1 MPRKI
6 SISNRVGALEKT
18 VHFCALFA
26 VFCLT
31 MTLAHATGDVP
42 SAHFPPNPQVE
53 WKHLRLDIKV
63 PDLNAPA
70 FDGKATYT
78 IAASGQRVESL
89 RLDAADME
97 ILAVKG
103 NDGKPLEWSHDDG
116 VLQFRLREAIGPRVA
131 DQAATPL
138 QFSIEYRVR
147 EPRQGMK
154 FSSAIPGVDG
164 QAGMAAEIHTQGE
177 PQSNHHWFPVHDFP
191 NIRLATELVVDVPA
205 GVSVSGNGRL
215 VEHRTEGGREIWHWL
230 QEKPHVP
237 YLVSLV
243 AGNFQRTEL
252 PAPISGVPMSVWTRP
267 SHAGLVQATYAN
279 TDRMMG
285 CFEKAFG
292 HRYPWDRYDQ
302 LVVRN
307 FSAGGMENTSA
318 TTMNSGAV
326 MDATALLEGDLDGL
340 VSHELCH
347 QWSGDL
353 MTCKSW
359 DHLWLNEGW
368 ATYGTALWMEERDGA
383 DGYYDQVLGNAGVAD
398 GDSGMPRGEPATI
411 PQAMCS
417 RVYSNPGET
426 FSRAANPY
434 PKGASILHMLR
445 RMLGDEIFFRGVHL
459 YVSRFAGKL
468 VETSDFRLC
477 LEEASGRSLEQF
489 FTQWCYQSGCP
500 VVKVGSSYDAGSR
513 LLTIEVEQKNR
524 NTSAGPM
531 EFLLPVLVR
540 TASSERTV
548 MIPVSSVTAQ
558 RQIELDGP
566 PTMIAVDPMLDVL
579 KVLEVSHTTPLL
591 IEQMKNGPTSATRRQ
606 AVRALK
612 SSESAEVRE
621 ALAQVVRDQNARWT
635 LRIEAAEALAAWAS
649 PESRAL
655 TRALFDELV
664 TPTLGKS
671 AQDAA
676 KLCHPQLRATLTE
689 SIAVAPIEQALP
701 RLQSVLQQDAGYAPR
716 IAAAAGCARMGGVD
730 FPEQR
735 TVMTQSAE
743 IRAGIGKMLQV
754 STPNERVR
762 SAALDAIKALN
773 LVEFNQQV
781 KELAAIGHVERFRPT
796 AIATFADLAPPASD
810 AIGRAQVVTQLIPL
824 LDDPEPRAKE
834 AAGNALASMRA
845 TEALIRI
852 DSIAKSDRDEST
864 RERAAGWAK
873 KIRGEPA
880 VAPAKP

>member
-1 MPRKI
+1 
-6 SISNRVGALEKT
+6 
-18 VHFCALFA
+18 
-26 VFCLT
+26 
-31 MTLAHATGDVP
+31 
-42 SAHFPPNPQVE
+42 
-53 WKHLRLDIKV
+53 
-63 PDLNAPA
+63 
-70 FDGKATYT
+70 
-78 IAASGQRVESL
+78 
-89 RLDAADME
+89 
-97 ILAVKG
+97 
-103 NDGKPLEWSHDDG
+103 
-116 VLQFRLREAIGPRVA
+116 
-131 DQAATPL
+131 
-138 QFSIEYRVR
+138 
-147 EPRQGMK
+147 
-154 FSSAIPGVDG
+154 
-164 QAGMAAEIHTQGE
+164 
-177 PQSNHHWFPVHDFP
+177 
-191 NIRLATELVVDVPA
+191 
-205 GVSVSGNGRL
+205 
-215 VEHRTEGGREIWHWL
+215 
-230 QEKPHVP
+230 
-237 YLVSLV
+237 
-243 AGNFQRTEL
+243 
-252 PAPISGVPMSVWTRP
+252 
-267 SHAGLVQATYAN
+267 
-279 TDRMMG
+279 
-285 CFEKAFG
+285 
-292 HRYPWDRYDQ
+292 
-302 LVVRN
+302 
-307 FSAGGMENTSA
+307 
-318 TTMNSGAV
+318 
-326 MDATALLEGDLDGL
+326 
-340 VSHELCH
+340 
-347 QWSGDL
+347 
-353 MTCKSW
+353 
-359 DHLWLNEGW
+359 
-368 ATYGTALWMEERDGA
+368 
-383 DGYYDQVLGNAGVAD
+383 
-398 GDSGMPRGEPATI
+398 
-411 PQAMCS
+411 
-417 RVYSNPGET
+417 
-426 FSRAANPY
+426 
-434 PKGASILHMLR
+434 
-445 RMLGDEIFFRGVHL
+445 
-459 YVSRFAGKL
+459 
-468 VETSDFRLC
+468 
-477 LEEASGRSLEQF
+477 
-489 FTQWCYQSGCP
+489 
-500 VVKVGSSYDAGSR
+500 
-513 LLTIEVEQKNR
+513 
-524 NTSAGPM
+524 
-531 EFLLPVLVR
+531 
-540 TASSERTV
+540 
-548 MIPVSSVTAQ
+548 
-558 RQIELDGP
+558 
-566 PTMIAVDPMLDVL
+566 MIAVDPMLDVL
-579 KVLEVSHTTPLL
+579 KVLEVSHSTPLL

-743 IRAGIGKMLQV
+743 IRSGIGKMLQV

-810 AIGRAQVVTQLIPL
+810 AIGRAQVATHLIAL

>member
-1 MPRKI
+1 MTRMPRFLQVSTTVRALGKVVI
-6 SISNRVGALEKT
+6 FATLIVSIGL
-18 VHFCALFA
+18 
-26 VFCLT
+26 
-31 MTLAHATGDVP
+31 LADLAIASGDVP

-63 PDLNAPA
+63 PDLNTAA

-78 IAASGQRVESL
+78 VAAAGQRVESL

-97 ILAVKG
+97 ILAIKG
-103 NDGKPLEWSHDDG
+103 DDGKPLEWSHDDG
-116 VLQFRLREAIGPRVA
+116 VLQIRLREAMGPSAVGQ
-131 DQAATPL
+131 DPKQL
-138 QFSIEYRVR
+138 QFVIEYRVR

-154 FSSAIPGVDG
+154 FSTAIPGVDG
-164 QAGMAAEIHTQGE
+164 QSGMAAEIHTQGE

-191 NIRLATELVVDVPA
+191 NIRLATEMVVDVPA

-252 PAPISGVPMSVWTRP
+252 PAPVSGVAMSVWTRP

-279 TDRMMG
+279 TDRMMS
-285 CFEKAFG
+285 CFAKAFG

-326 MDATALLEGDLDGL
+326 MDTTALLEGDLDGL

-347 QWSGDL
+347 QWTGDL

-398 GDSGMPRGEPATI
+398 GDSGMPRGEPATM

-417 RVYSNPGET
+417 RVYTNPGET

-445 RMLGDEIFFRGVHL
+445 RLLGDEIFFRGVHL

-468 VETSDFRLC
+468 VETSDFRQC
-477 LEEASGRSLEQF
+477 LEEVSGRSLELF
-489 FTQWCYQSGCP
+489 FSQWCFQPGCP
-500 VVKVGSSYDAGSR
+500 VVKVVSSYDAGSR
-513 LLTIEVEQKNR
+513 LLTLEVEQKNR
-524 NTSAGPM
+524 NTVAGPM
-531 EFLLPVLVR
+531 QFSLPVLVR

-548 MIPVSSVTAQ
+548 MIPVSSATAQ
-558 RQIELDGP
+558 RQMELDGP

-579 KVLEVSHTTPLL
+579 KVLEVSHSTPLL

-606 AVRALK
+606 AVRALRA
-612 SSESAEVRE
+612 SESPEVRE
-621 ALAQVVRDQNARWT
+621 ALAQVVRDQKGRWT

-664 TPTLGKS
+664 APTLGKS

-689 SIAVAPIEQALP
+689 SIAVAPIDQALP
-701 RLQSVLQQDAGYAPR
+701 RLQSVLEQDAGYAPR
-716 IAAAAGCARMGGVD
+716 IAAAAGCARLGGVD
-730 FPEQR
+730 FPDQR
-735 TVMTQSAE
+735 AVITQNAE
-743 IRAGIGKMLQV
+743 IRAGLGKMLNV
-754 STPNERVR
+754 STPNERMR
-762 SAALDAIKALN
+762 SAALDAIGALN
-773 LVEFNQQV
+773 LMEFAQQA
-781 KELAAIGHVERFRPT
+781 KQLAAIGHVERFRPT
-796 AIATFADLAPPASD
+796 AIATFADLAPPTSD
-810 AIGRAQVVTQLIPL
+810 AMGRAQVVTQLIAL

-834 AAGNALASMRA
+834 SAGKALASMRA

-852 DSIAKSDRDEST
+852 DAIAKGDRDEST

-880 VAPAKP
+880 KP

>member
-1 MPRKI
+1 MPKFIRVSTAVRALGKVVVFASVLA
-6 SISNRVGALEKT
+6 SI
-18 VHFCALFA
+18 
-26 VFCLT
+26 CL
-31 MTLAHATGDVP
+31 LADLAIASGDVQ
-42 SAHFPPNPQVE
+42 SEHFPPNPQVQ
-53 WKHLRLDIKV
+53 WKSLRLDIKV
-63 PDLNAPA
+63 PDLNDPQ

-78 IAASGQRVESL
+78 VVPAGQRVDSL

-97 ILAVKG
+97 IVAVKG
-103 NDGKPLEWSHDDG
+103 EDGKPLEWSHDDG
-116 VLQFRLREAIGPRVA
+116 VLQIRLREAIGPCDA
-131 DQAATPL
+131 DQSATPL

-154 FSSAIPGVDG
+154 FSTAIPGVDG
-164 QAGMAAEIHTQGE
+164 RSGVAAEIHTQGQ

-191 NIRLATELVVDVPA
+191 NIRLATELIVDVPA

-252 PAPISGVPMSVWTRP
+252 AAPISGVPMSVWTRP
-267 SHAGLVQATYAN
+267 SHAGLAQATYAN

-285 CFEKAFG
+285 CFHKVFG
-292 HRYPWDRYDQ
+292 HPYPWDRYDQ

-318 TTMNSGAV
+318 TTMNSGAL
-326 MDATALLEGDLDGL
+326 MDDIALLEGDLDGL
-340 VSHELCH
+340 ISHELCH
-347 QWSGDL
+347 QWTGDL

-368 ATYGTALWMEERDGA
+368 ATYGTALWMEERDGVDA
-383 DGYYDQVLGNAGVAD
+383 YYDQVLGNSGVAD
-398 GDSGMPRGEPATI
+398 GDSGMPRGEPATV

-426 FSRAANPY
+426 FRRAANPY

-445 RMLGDEIFFRGVHL
+445 RLLGDEIFFRGVHL

-468 VETSDFRLC
+468 VETSDFRQS

-489 FTQWCYQSGCP
+489 FVQWCFQSGCP
-500 VVKVGSSYDAGSR
+500 VVKVGSNYDAGLR

-524 NTSAGPM
+524 NPLAGPM
-531 EFLLPVLVR
+531 EFSLPVLVR

-548 MIPVSSVTAQ
+548 LIPVSSATAQ

-579 KVLEVSHTTPLL
+579 KVLEVSHATPLV
-591 IEQMKNGPTSATRRQ
+591 IEQMRNGPTSATRRQ
-606 AVRALK
+606 AVRALRAT
-612 SSESAEVRE
+612 ESPEVRE
-621 ALAQVVRDQNARWT
+621 ALAQVVRDQKARWT
-635 LRIEAAEALAAWAS
+635 LRNEAVEALAAWAS
-649 PESRAL
+649 PESRAM
-655 TRALFDELV
+655 TRALFDEFV

-671 AQDAA
+671 AQEAA

-689 SIAVAPIEQALP
+689 SIAVAPLDLALP
-701 RLQSVLQQDAGYAPR
+701 RLQSVLDQDAGYGPR
-716 IAAAAGCARMGGVD
+716 IAAAAGCARLGGVD
-730 FPEQR
+730 FPDQR
-735 TVMTQSAE
+735 AVITQSAE
-743 IRAGIGKMLQV
+743 IRAGLGKMLQV
-754 STPNERVR
+754 STPNERMR
-762 SAALDAIKALN
+762 SAALDAIRALK
-773 LVEFNQQV
+773 LVEFAQQA

-796 AIATFADLAPPASD
+796 AIATFADLAPPDSD
-810 AIGRAQVVTQLIPL
+810 AMGRAQVATHLIAL

-852 DSIAKSDRDEST
+852 DAIAKSDRDEST
-864 RERAAGWAK
+864 RDRAAGWAK
-873 KIRGEPA
+873 KIRGQPA
-880 VAPAKP
+880 ATVNP